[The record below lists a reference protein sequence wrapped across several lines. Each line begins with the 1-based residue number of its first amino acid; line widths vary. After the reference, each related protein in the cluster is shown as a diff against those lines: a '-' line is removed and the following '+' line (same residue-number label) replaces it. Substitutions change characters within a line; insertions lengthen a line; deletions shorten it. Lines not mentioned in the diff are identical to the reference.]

1 MLMLVLLIT
10 VNALIFPRDVY
21 RAVYP
26 AALRPDEDCF
36 YNWNQNS
43 WVEGGGESDIFFE
56 TQLRLAWY

>member
-10 VNALIFPRDVY
+10 VNALIFLPDVY

-43 WVEGGGESDIFFE
+43 
-56 TQLRLAWY
+56 

>member
-10 VNALIFPRDVY
+10 VNALIFCYVY
-21 RAVYP
+21 RVMYP

-43 WVEGGGESDIFFE
+43 WVEGGGSDIFFE

>member
-10 VNALIFPRDVY
+10 VNALIFLPDVY

-43 WVEGGGESDIFFE
+43 WVEKGEGSDIFFE